1 MRESESRYLGQILLM
16 FGHGFKHI
24 QPEACLIVTKVLFI
38 DWNRSFLNFFLF
50 FLTAVFF
57 LSDSFGLNASQ
68 RVDLTLTVGDVASTL
83 VVDEGGQVWRG
94 RYTRFVGTSGQEQ
107 EVVRSVY

>member
-1 MRESESRYLGQILLM
+1 MRESESRYLGQILLL

-50 FLTAVFF
+50 FLTSPPPLLLLRDCSF
-57 LSDSFGLNASQ
+57 LRFNIVEEIVELVFGLN
-68 RVDLTLTVGDVASTL
+68 LILITGL
-83 VVDEGGQVWRG
+83 
-94 RYTRFVGTSGQEQ
+94 
-107 EVVRSVY
+107 

>member
-50 FLTAVFF
+50 FLTSSPPLLL
-57 LSDSFGLNASQ
+57 LSDCTLLRLYIVEEIVELVFGLN
-68 RVDLTLTVGDVASTL
+68 LILITGL
-83 VVDEGGQVWRG
+83 
-94 RYTRFVGTSGQEQ
+94 
-107 EVVRSVY
+107 